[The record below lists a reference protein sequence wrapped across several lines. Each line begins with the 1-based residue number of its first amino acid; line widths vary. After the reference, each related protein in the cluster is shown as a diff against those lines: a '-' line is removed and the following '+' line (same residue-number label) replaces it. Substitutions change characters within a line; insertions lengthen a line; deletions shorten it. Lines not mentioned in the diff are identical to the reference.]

1 MALPSRFLRL
11 QSSQPYFTDETT
23 AGAFVSPASAD
34 AFATSEYLD
43 LSQYYNTSSV
53 TEVGERLLQNRS
65 VVNYAERATFDI
77 PFLLKP
83 SGSAGTAP
91 AEDFLLQK
99 IFGTKTVAAG
109 TSVKYTTSRVS
120 NTFQIAQITDVYK
133 LCVANG
139 AVIESANLEDSR
151 EGVLS
156 MSSSARAQRVRYGG
170 ALEHDGGSAVA
181 VDDTGATCT
190 FTVASGQVSADSLFN
205 NMTVNVVTSATGVV
219 KNTGLV
225 TVSNVSTSAGTCT
238 LTAASG
244 DTFSF
249 DSGDEIQPA
258 FAAASLSTASPLS
271 AGISKV
277 FLGNRNATIGTA
289 SGNVFDSANE
299 FMATSFSMAFNKS
312 LGDPGVGELTGD
324 LYPAASY
331 VSQDFQITGTIE
343 FITRPEKVATF
354 GELVRK
360 QYISI
365 GLQMGDTAGSM
376 IKIAIPSARV
386 TIQTTGVDGAMGG
399 TIDFELDQGT
409 STTDAAAF
417 ELAYL

>member
-23 AGAFVSPASAD
+23 GGAFASPLGTD
-34 AFATSEYLD
+34 AFATTEYIN
-43 LSQYYNTSSV
+43 LSQSFNTSSV
-53 TEVGERLLQNRS
+53 TEVGDRLLQNRS

-99 IFGTKTVAAG
+99 IFGAKTVSAG

-120 NTFQIAQITDVYK
+120 NTFQVAQITDVYM

-139 AVIESANLEDSR
+139 AVIESANLDVNR

-156 MSSSARAQRVRYGG
+156 MTSSARAQRIRYGG
-170 ALEHDGGSAVA
+170 ALEHDGGGAVA
-181 VDDTGATCT
+181 VDGTGAACT
-190 FTVASGQVSADSLFN
+190 FTVGSGQVSADSLFN

-238 LTAASG
+238 LTAATG

-271 AGISKV
+271 AGISKL
-277 FLGNRNATIGTA
+277 FIGDRNSTIGTA
-289 SGNVFDSANE
+289 AGNVFDSANE
-299 FMATSFSMAFNKS
+299 FMATTFTMSFNKS

-331 VSQDFQITGTIE
+331 VSQAFQITGNVE
-343 FITRPEKVATF
+343 FIVRPERVATF
-354 GELVRK
+354 GEFVRK
-360 QYISI
+360 QYTSI
-365 GLQMGDTAGSM
+365 GLQMGNTAGSI

-386 TIQTTGVDGAMGG
+386 TIQKQGVDGAAGG

-409 STTDAAAF
+409 STTDGSAF
-417 ELAYL
+417 ELAYM

>member
-11 QSSQPYFTDETT
+11 QSSQPYFTTETT
-23 AGAFVSPASAD
+23 AGNFITPAGSD
-34 AFATSEYLD
+34 AFATSEYVD
-43 LSQYYNTSSV
+43 LSQSYNTSSV

-83 SGSAGTAP
+83 SGTAGTAP

-99 IFGTKTVAAG
+99 IFGTKTVNAG
-109 TSVKYTTSRVS
+109 TSVVYTTSRVS

-139 AVIESANLEDSR
+139 AVIESASLDVSR

-156 MSSSARAQRVRYGG
+156 MSASARAQRVRYAG
-170 ALEHDGGSAVA
+170 ALEHDGGADVSVTDSGVTA
-181 VDDTGATCT
+181 T
-190 FTVASGQVSADSLFN
+190 FTVGTGQVAADSIFDG
-205 NMTVNVVTSATGVV
+205 MTVNVVTQSTGAV

-238 LTAASG
+238 LTADTG
-244 DTFSF
+244 DSFTFS
-249 DSGDEIQPA
+249 DGDEIRPA
-258 FAAASLSTASPLS
+258 FATASLSTNNPLS
-271 AGISKV
+271 AGVSKV
-277 FLGNRNATIGTA
+277 FLGARNSAIGTG
-289 SGNVFDSANE
+289 SNQVFDSANE
-299 FMATSFSMAFNKS
+299 FLATSFSMSFNKS
-312 LGDPGVGELTGD
+312 LGDPGVGELTGT

-331 VSQDFQITGTIE
+331 VSQDFQITGSID
-343 FITRPEKVATF
+343 FVTRPSTVSKF

-360 QYISI
+360 KYVSI
-365 GLQMGDTAGSM
+365 GLQMGDTAGSL

-399 TIDFELDQGT
+399 TIDFELDQGS